1 MACRRVRSLSRWA
14 FLFLLPVCTRHDPR
28 RVQCTA
34 RLEAGEPEESKRSV
48 LSHEMLEEP
57 GWSLSILMDQE
68 NGCFSGGAWY
78 FKICFFIRIFKTWS
92 DQLSCSFGS
101 CVFCKCPRELSG
113 NTLSTLQQVMSVRY
127 PRPHKHLGSR
137 SSAAATALPSH
148 SS

>member
-34 RLEAGEPEESKRSV
+34 RLEAGEPEESERSV
-48 LSHEMLEEP
+48 LSQEMLEEP

-78 FKICFFIRIFKTWS
+78 F
-92 DQLSCSFGS
+92 
-101 CVFCKCPRELSG
+101 
-113 NTLSTLQQVMSVRY
+113 
-127 PRPHKHLGSR
+127 
-137 SSAAATALPSH
+137 
-148 SS
+148 